1 MQTDVFCFIRN
12 EWFYHPPYS
21 RKYAGIIQ
29 MYDLMG
35 FKRKGEGLISRE
47 DTTDLNPM
55 WRSVSSHYH
64 AYLDVILAP
73 FTKEL
78 LDEKLYEGCFLTI
91 N

>member
-1 MQTDVFCFIRN
+1 
-12 EWFYHPPYS
+12 
-21 RKYAGIIQ
+21 

-73 FTKEL
+73 FTNE
-78 LDEKLYEGCFLTI
+78 LDENLYEGCFLSR